1 VEGEIAVQTFLRGG
15 TLIDGTGREPV
26 ANATLVIDG
35 ERVHAIERGDDFV
48 VPDDAWHIDC
58 RGKTI
63 VPGLIDAHDHLVHT
77 NRDLNVRVSEPLSL
91 TMMRIAD
98 NLRVTLEAGITTVR
112 DAAGLDLG
120 FKLAVEQG
128 LIPGPRLVIS
138 LTIISRTGGID
149 DPHTRSGIDLSW
161 RNLPWL
167 PSPVADGVEG
177 CRKRVREVLHAGAD
191 VVKCASTGGVSSLTL
206 TALTQTMSRAELDV
220 IVEEA
225 RYMDRRTMCHAYGGG
240 GLQAAVDA
248 GIDSIEHGAALC
260 HMPETIEKMAAQ
272 GTYLV
277 PTLTILALHR
287 QHGSPWAK
295 RKATELYGDHLD
307 TIRMAREAGI
317 PIVMGTDAGGY
328 GHGHNAVELQYLVE
342 AGLTPMES
350 IVAGTKTA
358 AECLGMERE
367 IGTLERGKYAD
378 LLVVDGDP
386 LADVGMLDRQ
396 ERLLLVMKG
405 GAMCVDR
412 LTKHQATPASR

>member
-1 VEGEIAVQTFLRGG
+1 MSVRIVLHGG
-15 TLIDGTGREPV
+15 TLIDGTGGSPLTG
-26 ANATLVIDG
+26 ATLFIED
-35 ERVHAIERGDDFV
+35 ERIRAVEMGGDFAIPE
-48 VPDDAWHIDC
+48 DALRIDC
-58 RGKTI
+58 SGKTI
-63 VPGLIDAHDHLVHT
+63 MPGLIDAHDHLVHT
-77 NRDLNVRVSEPLSL
+77 TRDLNTRVSEPLSL
-91 TMMRIAD
+91 TMMQIAD

-149 DPHTRSGIDLSW
+149 DPHTRSGVDLSW
-161 RNLPWL
+161 RTLPGL
-167 PSPVADGVEG
+167 PSPIADGVEE

-191 VVKCASTGGVSSLTL
+191 VVKCASTGGVSSQTL
-206 TALTQTMSRAELDV
+206 TALTQTMSRAELET

-225 RYMDRRTMCHAYGGG
+225 RFMGRRTMCHAYGGG

-260 HMPETIEKMAAQ
+260 HMPDTLRQMAAQ

-295 RKATELYGDHLD
+295 RKATELYDDHLR
-307 TIRMAREAGI
+307 TVQMAMDAGI
-317 PIVMGTDAGGY
+317 PVVMGTDAGGY
-328 GHGHNAVELQYLVE
+328 GHGHNAVELQHLVQ
-342 AGLTPMES
+342 AGLTPMQA
-350 IVAGTKTA
+350 IVASTRTA

-367 IGTLERGKYAD
+367 TGTLERGKYAD

-386 LADVGMLDRQ
+386 LSDVGILDQQ
-396 ERLLLVMKG
+396 ESLLLVMKG
-405 GAMCVDR
+405 GTIAADR
-412 LTKHQATPASR
+412 RPNAA